1 MPKRIPL
8 FLAVNILL
16 AFAVA
21 VTADAVSLAGGGVA
35 VSVGLGPLLV
45 ISLVWGAIGAFVTLP
60 LASWLVRRNLAT
72 IKAELKRAR
81 EQANTLARLQ
91 VAKGLAPMFLERSRP
106 YEQNA
111 ELSAMLDE
119 RLLHKAAFVQKPP
132 ALLRFYK
139 RLLMA
144 LDRTPEAI
152 LEIGVKGG
160 GSTALWKAIFP
171 DARVVGMDLKFRRW
185 LPASND
191 GVVYVEGDQ
200 ADRTRLEQIAAE
212 HGPFDLVIDDGS
224 HVSGDQAITM
234 RALLPHVRPGG
245 FYIVEDTHASL
256 KAVDDRHKVD
266 YGADIWPDFVVALL
280 DRRQQQPPASA
291 PSEGAQ
297 LAVEIDRHVDDLI
310 VGTRVLAL
318 RAAARK

>member
-8 FLAVNILL
+8 LLAVNTLL
-16 AFAVA
+16 AF
-21 VTADAVSLAGGGVA
+21 GVA
-35 VSVGLGPLLV
+35 LTVMPVVFAPEGVAASVALGPLLV
-45 ISLVWGAIGAFVTLP
+45 VALVWGAIGAVVSLQI
-60 LASWLVRRNLAT
+60 ANWMVRRNVAT
-72 IKAELKRAR
+72 IKSELKRAR
-81 EQANTLARLQ
+81 EQTNTLARLQ
-91 VAKGLAPMFLERSRP
+91 VAQGLAPMFLERSRP
-106 YEQNA
+106 YEQSA
-111 ELSAMLDE
+111 ELSAMLE
-119 RLLHKAAFVQKPP
+119 SRLLHKAAFVQKPP
-132 ALLRFYK
+132 ALLHFYK

-191 GVVYVEGDQ
+191 GVIYVEGDQ

-224 HVSGDQAITM
+224 HVSGDQAVTM
-234 RALLPHVRPGG
+234 RALLPHVYPGG
-245 FYIVEDTHASL
+245 FYVVEDTHASL
-256 KAVDDRHKVD
+256 KTVDERHKVD

-280 DRRQQQPPASA
+280 DRRQHQTEAAS
-291 PSEGAQ
+291 PSGGTQ
-297 LAVEIDRHVDDLI
+297 LAAEIEPSVDDLI